1 MKGGVYD
8 VAFRKIKIVKSWSQ
22 KVKSQDQSEIGVDW
36 THLLAKLPNLS
47 RCYDF
52 AHSQAMRTE
61 VSFQNYNEKEKKKI
75 FGSISP
81 QNLLFEQVI
90 AIKSGSNTSLNT
102 QVLSWFQ

>member
-1 MKGGVYD
+1 ML
-8 VAFRKIKIVKSWSQ
+8 ISESQ
-22 KVKSQDQSEIGVDW
+22 ISRSNCEIGADW
-36 THLLAKLPNLS
+36 THVLAKLPSLS

-52 AHSQAMRTE
+52 TLSQAMRTE

-81 QNLLFEQVI
+81 QNQLFEQVI

>member
-1 MKGGVYD
+1 ML
-8 VAFRKIKIVKSWSQ
+8 FSESQ
-22 KVKSQDQSEIGVDW
+22 ISRSKCEIGADW

-81 QNLLFEQVI
+81 QNLLFE
-90 AIKSGSNTSLNT
+90 
-102 QVLSWFQ
+102 

>member
-1 MKGGVYD
+1 ML
-8 VAFRKIKIVKSWSQ
+8 ISESQ
-22 KVKSQDQSEIGVDW
+22 ISRSKCEIGADW
-36 THLLAKLPNLS
+36 THVLAKLPNLS

-52 AHSQAMRTE
+52 TLSQAMRTE

-81 QNLLFEQVI
+81 QNQLFEQVI

>member
-1 MKGGVYD
+1 MISESQISRPKCEI
-8 VAFRKIKIVKSWSQ
+8 VA
-22 KVKSQDQSEIGVDW
+22 DW
-36 THLLAKLPNLS
+36 THLLEKLPNLS
-47 RCYDF
+47 MCYDF

-61 VSFQNYNEKEKKKI
+61 VFFQNYNEKEKKKI

-102 QVLSWFQ
+102 QVLYWFQ